1 MNYYRFEELEIGMSF
16 EFSEVVTEEKMKLF
30 LKLSGDNNA
39 LHCSEEYAKKSNMEG
54 RVVYGMLTSSF
65 YSTLVGVYLPGKNCL
80 LQEIKISFNNPLYI
94 GEELVV
100 SGTIIEKDDTFKR
113 VEIKASIKAKDG
125 KVISKAR
132 IKVGVRD

>member
-1 MNYYRFEELEIGMSF
+1 MHYYRFEELEIGMSF

-30 LKLSGDNNA
+30 LKLSGDNNT
-39 LHCSEEYAKKSNMEG
+39 LHCSEEYAKKSDMKG
-54 RVVYGMLTSSF
+54 RVVYGMLSSSF

-100 SGTIIEKDDTFKR
+100 SGTIIEKDNTFKR
-113 VEIKASIKAKDG
+113 ITVKSFIETEDG
-125 KVISKAR
+125 RVISKAK
-132 IKVGVRD
+132 IKVGVRK